1 MKTIKY
7 IPITVVILMMMNAGL
22 KAQNSGLE
30 GSYLNIG
37 TNTLIENNAHLWG
50 NAMGTNNYIGS
61 ANTLAVGN
69 SDTIG
74 EYSVNAIILGGLN
87 KVHGIA
93 SMAFGNTIKINGNF
107 SYGLGRYLKT
117 NANYSMVIGY
127 GIAGSGEDPDVFLE
141 NNNENSLKIG
151 FNSTRATLS
160 VSSSPNDYPGYGG
173 HINRTGKIAIGD
185 VPIPDIAAK
194 LHIRSD
200 EGEDA
205 GIILEPKD
213 LEHSNTFIRMRDEYH
228 GIEVDEDGI
237 TTIKSLALGY
247 NATEIKRPLLLKGV
261 VGVNVPEYHRDDLT
275 NAYALWVSGGVIAE
289 TVTIKTTGAWWSDY
303 VFNPDYPLM
312 PTGDLREYIGANRH
326 LPDVPSEAEVM
337 ENGIELGGMQ
347 SILLKKIEELTLYM
361 LRQQETIDRLETRIA
376 ELEDK

>member
-1 MKTIKY
+1 MKKI
-7 IPITVVILMMMNAGL
+7 IHSLIAIAVLSFGLSANA
-22 KAQNSGLE
+22 QDVT
-30 GSYLNIG
+30 GSNLNIG
-37 TNTLIENNAHLWG
+37 SNNVIATGL
-50 NAMGTNNYIGS
+50 NAGSAIGS
-61 ANTLAVGN
+61 HLRVF
-69 SDTIG
+69 S
-74 EYSVNAIILGGLN
+74 
-87 KVHGIA
+87 
-93 SMAFGNTIKINGNF
+93 NF
-107 SYGLGRYLKT
+107 SL
-117 NANYSMVIGY
+117 AIGY
-127 GIAGSGEDPDVFLE
+127 GDTLTQKGGNSLVVGGANKMDGAGSISVGLNNQVFSDYSVGFGRYVKTSAQEGGCMAIGVGLYGTQTRPALYME
-141 NNNENSLKIG
+141 NQYDNSLMVG
-151 FNSTRATLS
+151 FLSTQPTFTVGPAYT
-160 VSSSPNDYPGYGG
+160 DYFSNGT
-173 HINRTGKIAIGD
+173 ITDRTGKIAIGD

-194 LHIRSD
+194 LHIRAD
-200 EGEDA
+200 EDEDA
-205 GIILEPKD
+205 GIILESKD
-213 LEHSNTFIRMRDEYH
+213 PESSTFIRMRDEYH

-289 TVTIKTTGAWWSDY
+289 KVTIKTTGAWWSDY